1 MLARQAIAYS
11 SPAPVLTRVM
21 LYQICHQTTYS
32 YSQPVLL
39 KPHTLNLRPQSNSW
53 QHVRSCSIQVSPSP
67 ESRSDYADLDG
78 NSPTKLWFDRP
89 TQTLSV
95 QATSIVETLQSNPF
109 LFLLEPWAI
118 ALPFDYPQSLQSR
131 LSSYLQPLTPSIHP
145 AVVELAHTLLHK
157 VDAKPLDF
165 LNTLNQ
171 HINQSCRYIHRATGR
186 PWSAGMTW
194 AQKQGSCRDL
204 CVLFMEVCR
213 QVGLATRFAS
223 GYQEGDPGAAND
235 LHAWVEVYLPGAGW
249 RGYDPTL
256 GLAVSD
262 RHITISASAHP
273 HDAAPIVGTFTPVN
287 PVESRTSP
295 PTSTLE
301 TQILLQQLSQ

>member
-1 MLARQAIAYS
+1 
-11 SPAPVLTRVM
+11 M

-39 KPHTLNLRPQSNSW
+39 KPHILNLRPQSNSW

-67 ESRSDYADLDG
+67 ESRSNYTDLDG
-78 NSPTKLWFDRP
+78 NSPIKLWFAQP
-89 TQTLSV
+89 TQSLSV
-95 QATSIVETLQSNPF
+95 QVTSTVETLQSNPF

-118 ALPFDYPQSLQSR
+118 ALPFNYPQSLQSR

-157 VDAKPLDF
+157 VDAQPLDF

-171 HINQSCRYIHRATGR
+171 HINQSCTYIHRATGR

-194 AQKQGSCRDL
+194 TQKQGSCRDL

-213 QVGLATRFAS
+213 QVGLPTRFTS
-223 GYQEGDPGAAND
+223 GYQEGDPDAAND

-262 RHITISASAHP
+262 RHVTLSASALP
-273 HDAAPIVGTFTPVN
+273 QDAAPIIGTFIPIDPVEHRKSPVN
-287 PVESRTSP
+287 SSIKA
-295 PTSTLE
+295 
-301 TQILLQQLSQ
+301 QILLEVMSQSNQ

>member
-1 MLARQAIAYS
+1 
-11 SPAPVLTRVM
+11 M

-53 QHVRSCSIQVSPSP
+53 QQLRSCTVQVLPSP
-67 ESRSDYADLDG
+67 ESRSDYTDLDG
-78 NSPTKLWFDRP
+78 NSPIKVWFTQP
-89 TQTLSV
+89 TPTLGVQVTSV
-95 QATSIVETLQSNPF
+95 VETLQPNPF
-109 LFLLEPWAI
+109 LFLLESWATT
-118 ALPFDYPQSLQSR
+118 LPFDYPHSLQSR
-131 LSSYLQPLTPSIHP
+131 LASYLQPLTPSVHP

-157 VDAKPLDF
+157 VDNKPLGF

-171 HINQSCRYIHRATGR
+171 HINQSCGYIHRTTGR

-194 AQKQGSCRDL
+194 TQKQGSCRDL

-213 QVGLATRFAS
+213 QVGLATRFVS
-223 GYQEGDPGAAND
+223 GYQEGDPETPND

-256 GLAVSD
+256 GFLVSD
-262 RHITISASAHP
+262 RHITLTASALP
-273 HDAAPIVGTFTPVN
+273 QDAAPIVGTFTPIN

-301 TQILLQQLSQ
+301 TQILLQQLSPTMPHQTSG